1 MENSPHEGFKGLSP
15 SANRSVFMWAIL
27 LPILLLTLI
36 FGREGLPYLSGF
48 LGAITLF
55 SVLRGQMRF
64 LTKKWHFPRGLAA
77 FILIL
82 ETLFLFLLPLAGI
95 ASMLIDL
102 FTHTE
107 IDLNEW
113 YHQAVQWVDE
123 AKEWIGVDF
132 VKRDGF
138 FVEQVLPALTKMG
151 QTFTTKIVVGVYSLV
166 VNSVVLLFVLYYML
180 YEREYFETAI
190 RELLPFTEENKR
202 ILVSE
207 TQRIIAAN
215 AVGIPLIAIV
225 QGGFAYLGYIFFGV
239 EGALFY
245 AVLTAFAT
253 IIPMVGTMV
262 VYIPL
267 ALAFGFAGNLGSCIG
282 LLLYGFFIIG
292 GIDNVIRFLLQKSLA
307 DIHPLVTV
315 FGVIFGV
322 SIFGFWGVIFGPLLL
337 SLLILL
343 LNIFR
348 HDYVPGSVAQPCAAR
363 EKRWSC
369 LMPGWSKKG
378 KK

>member
-1 MENSPHEGFKGLSP
+1 MENMPHEGFKGLSP

-27 LPILLLTLI
+27 LPILLLALI

-55 SVLRGQMRF
+55 SMLRGQMRF
-64 LTKKWHFPRGLAA
+64 LTKKWHFPRWLAA
-77 FILIL
+77 FLLII

-123 AKEWIGVDF
+123 AKDRIGVDF

-262 VYIPL
+262 VYVPL
-267 ALAFGFAGNLGSCIG
+267 ALALGFAENWGACIG
-282 LLLYGFFIIG
+282 LLIYGFLVIG

-363 EKRWSC
+363 ENRGG
-369 LMPGWSKKG
+369 LMPKWAKK
-378 KK
+378 KKK

>member
-1 MENSPHEGFKGLSP
+1 MENRPHEGFKGLSP

-36 FGREGLPYLSGF
+36 FGREALPYLSGF

-55 SVLRGQMRF
+55 SILRGQMRF
-64 LTKKWHFPRGLAA
+64 LTKKWHFPRWLAA
-77 FILIL
+77 FLLIL

-102 FTHTE
+102 FTHNH

-262 VYIPL
+262 VYVPL
-267 ALAFGFAGNLGSCIG
+267 ALAFGFAGNWGSCIG
-282 LLLYGFFIIG
+282 LW
-292 GIDNVIRFLLQKSLA
+292 
-307 DIHPLVTV
+307 
-315 FGVIFGV
+315 IFGHRGHRQCNSLPAPKV
-322 SIFGFWGVIFGPLLL
+322 SCRYSPSCYRLWRYFWGKYFWFLGCNFWSSSPLSSNTSSEYIPSRLRPRL
-337 SLLILL
+337 CCSALCC
-343 LNIFR
+343 
-348 HDYVPGSVAQPCAAR
+348 PGEEGRVDA
-363 EKRWSC
+363 
-369 LMPGWSKKG
+369 
-378 KK
+378 

>member
-1 MENSPHEGFKGLSP
+1 MEPSPQEGFKGLSP

-36 FGREGLPYLSGF
+36 FGREALPYLSGF

-55 SVLRGQMRF
+55 SALRGQMRF

-113 YHQAVQWVDE
+113 YHQAVQWVDQ
-123 AKEWIGVDF
+123 AKDWVGVDF
-132 VKRDGF
+132 IKRDGF
-138 FVEQVLPALTKMG
+138 FVDQVLPALTKMG
-151 QTFTTKIVVGVYSLV
+151 QAFTTKIVVGVYSLV

-225 QGGFAYLGYIFFGV
+225 QGGFAYLGYLFFGV

-262 VYIPL
+262 VYVPL
-267 ALAFGFAGNLGSCIG
+267 ALALGFAGSWGSCVG
-282 LLLYGFFIIG
+282 LLIYGFFVIG

-348 HDYVPGSVAQPCAAR
+348 HDYVPGSAAR
-363 EKRWSC
+363 SHSTREGRSGLLPKWLKR
-369 LMPGWSKKG
+369 KK
-378 KK
+378 K

>member
-1 MENSPHEGFKGLSP
+1 MENRPHEGFKGLSP

-36 FGREGLPYLSGF
+36 FGREALPYLSGF

-55 SVLRGQMRF
+55 SILRGQMRF
-64 LTKKWHFPRGLAA
+64 LTKKWHFPRWLAA
-77 FILIL
+77 FLLIL

-102 FTHTE
+102 FTHNH

-262 VYIPL
+262 VYVPL
-267 ALAFGFAGNLGSCIG
+267 ALAFGFAGNWGSCIG
-282 LLLYGFFIIG
+282 LLIYGFLVIG

-322 SIFGFWGVIFGPLLL
+322 SIFGFWGV
-337 SLLILL
+337 
-343 LNIFR
+343 
-348 HDYVPGSVAQPCAAR
+348 
-363 EKRWSC
+363 
-369 LMPGWSKKG
+369 
-378 KK
+378 

>member
-1 MENSPHEGFKGLSP
+1 MENRPHEGFKGLSP

-36 FGREGLPYLSGF
+36 FGREALPYLSGF

-55 SVLRGQMRF
+55 SILRGQMRF
-64 LTKKWHFPRGLAA
+64 LTKKWHFPRWLAA

-113 YHQAVQWVDE
+113 YHQAVKWVDE
-123 AKEWIGVDF
+123 AKDRIGVDF

-262 VYIPL
+262 VYVPL
-267 ALAFGFAGNLGSCIG
+267 ALAFGFAGNWGSCIG
-282 LLLYGFFIIG
+282 LLIYGFLVIG

-363 EKRWSC
+363 ENRGG
-369 LMPGWSKKG
+369 LMPKWAKK
-378 KK
+378 KKK

>member
-1 MENSPHEGFKGLSP
+1 MENRPHEGFKGLSP

-36 FGREGLPYLSGF
+36 FGREALPYLSGF

-55 SVLRGQMRF
+55 SILRGQMRF
-64 LTKKWHFPRGLAA
+64 LTKKWHFPRWLAA
-77 FILIL
+77 FLLIL

-102 FTHTE
+102 FTHNH

-166 VNSVVLLFVLYYML
+166 VNSVVLLFVL

-262 VYIPL
+262 VYVPL
-267 ALAFGFAGNLGSCIG
+267 ALAFGFAGNWGSCIG
-282 LLLYGFFIIG
+282 LLIYGFLVIG

-363 EKRWSC
+363 EKRGG
-369 LMPGWSKKG
+369 LMPKWAKK
-378 KK
+378 KKK

>member
-1 MENSPHEGFKGLSP
+1 MENRPHEGFKGLSP

-36 FGREGLPYLSGF
+36 FGREALPSLSGF
-48 LGAITLF
+48 LGAITWF
-55 SVLRGQMRF
+55 SILRGQMRF
-64 LTKKWHFPRGLAA
+64 LTKKWHFPRWLGA
-77 FILIL
+77 FLLIL

-102 FTHTE
+102 FTHNH

-262 VYIPL
+262 VYVPL
-267 ALAFGFAGNLGSCIG
+267 ALAFGFAGNWGSCIG
-282 LLLYGFFIIG
+282 LLIYGFLVIG

>member
-1 MENSPHEGFKGLSP
+1 MPHEGFKGLSP

-27 LPILLLTLI
+27 LPILLLALI

-55 SVLRGQMRF
+55 SMLRGQMRF
-64 LTKKWHFPRGLAA
+64 LTKKWHFPRWLAA
-77 FILIL
+77 FLLII

-123 AKEWIGVDF
+123 AKDRIGVDF

-262 VYIPL
+262 VYVPL
-267 ALAFGFAGNLGSCIG
+267 ALALGFAENWGACIG
-282 LLLYGFFIIG
+282 LLIYGFLVIG

-363 EKRWSC
+363 ENRGG
-369 LMPGWSKKG
+369 LMPKWAKK
-378 KK
+378 KKK

>member
-1 MENSPHEGFKGLSP
+1 MENRPHEGFKGLSP

-27 LPILLLTLI
+27 LPIVLLALI
-36 FGREGLPYLSGF
+36 FGREALPYLSGF

-55 SVLRGQMRF
+55 SILRGQMRF
-64 LTKKWHFPRGLAA
+64 LTKKWHFPRWLAA
-77 FILIL
+77 FLLIL

-102 FTHTE
+102 FTHNH

-113 YHQAVQWVDE
+113 YRQAVQWVDE

-262 VYIPL
+262 VYVPL
-267 ALAFGFAGNLGSCIG
+267 ALAFGFAGNWGSCIG
-282 LLLYGFFIIG
+282 LLIYGFLVIG

>member
-1 MENSPHEGFKGLSP
+1 MENRPHEGFKGLSP

-27 LPILLLTLI
+27 LPIVLLALI
-36 FGREGLPYLSGF
+36 FGREALPYLSGF

-55 SVLRGQMRF
+55 SILRGQMRF
-64 LTKKWHFPRGLAA
+64 LTKKWYFPRWLAA
-77 FILIL
+77 FLLIL

-102 FTHTE
+102 FTHND

-253 IIPMVGTMV
+253 IIPMVGTMI
-262 VYIPL
+262 VYVPL
-267 ALAFGFAGNLGSCIG
+267 ALAFGFAGNWGSCIG
-282 LLLYGFFIIG
+282 LLIYGFLVIG

>member
-1 MENSPHEGFKGLSP
+1 MENRPHEGFKGLSP

-36 FGREGLPYLSGF
+36 FGREALPYLSGF

-55 SVLRGQMRF
+55 SILRGQMRF
-64 LTKKWHFPRGLAA
+64 LTKKWHFPRWLAA
-77 FILIL
+77 FLLIL

-102 FTHTE
+102 FTHNH

-262 VYIPL
+262 VYVPL
-267 ALAFGFAGNLGSCIG
+267 ALAFGFAGNWGSCIG
-282 LLLYGFFIIG
+282 LLIYGFLVIG
-292 GIDNVIRFLLQKSLA
+292 GIDNVIRFLLQKS
-307 DIHPLVTV
+307 LVTV

-363 EKRWSC
+363 EKRGG
-369 LMPGWSKKG
+369 LMPKWAKK
-378 KK
+378 KKK

>member
-27 LPILLLTLI
+27 LPILLLTFI

-55 SVLRGQMRF
+55 SALRGQMRF

-123 AKEWIGVDF
+123 AKDWIGVDF

-239 EGALFY
+239 E
-245 AVLTAFAT
+245 
-253 IIPMVGTMV
+253 
-262 VYIPL
+262 
-267 ALAFGFAGNLGSCIG
+267 
-282 LLLYGFFIIG
+282 
-292 GIDNVIRFLLQKSLA
+292 
-307 DIHPLVTV
+307 
-315 FGVIFGV
+315 
-322 SIFGFWGVIFGPLLL
+322 
-337 SLLILL
+337 
-343 LNIFR
+343 
-348 HDYVPGSVAQPCAAR
+348 
-363 EKRWSC
+363 
-369 LMPGWSKKG
+369 
-378 KK
+378 